1 MISPTKRTLFA
12 LAAVTALSWSLAGAA
27 LAADASAEA
36 AFVKAYQAAFDGKSA
51 DAFNALLAP
60 GGDPTAVQFY
70 TQMMTSEVQDGKLT
84 SIALKDLT
92 AEDQTNAAA
101 VQPGPNGNLQLL
113 PKPYKK
119 LVLHIETKTSDQTS
133 SSDSEV
139 FVADVGGKVLI
150 SVPTPVK

>member
-1 MISPTKRTLFA
+1 MTLSIKRTLLSLAAAAA
-12 LAAVTALSWSLAGAA
+12 LAASLTGAA
-27 LAADASAEA
+27 LAADAAAEA
-36 AFVKAYQAAFDGKSA
+36 AFVKAYQAAFDSKNAG
-51 DAFNALLAP
+51 AFSALLAP

-70 TQMMTSEVQDGKLT
+70 TQMMTSEVADGKLT
-84 SIALKDLT
+84 SIALKDLSP
-92 AEDQTNAAA
+92 EDQANAAA

-119 LVLHIETKTSDQTS
+119 LVLHIDTKTADQTS
-133 SSDSEV
+133 SADSEV